1 MDIKITPGPLKG
13 TVPAHASK
21 SELHRMLICSAFSDS
36 AVVIRGCEEDMA
48 DDILA
53 TVTCLRELGAEISCC
68 GDTVTVVPVRTAA
81 QEPVLECG
89 ESGSTLRF
97 MIPVAAAACSAAKF
111 RGRDSLLS
119 RPIADLISALERCG
133 ACFSADSLPLIQKK
147 RLADSRFCV
156 PGNISSQYVSGLLM
170 AGALMPDGATV
181 KVTSRLGSYG
191 YVRMT
196 MDIMKRFGAS
206 AEESEGTFTVRG
218 PYRSPGS
225 ETVGGDWSGAA
236 ALLAAAAA
244 YKGSD
249 VTVTGLDSVTFQADR
264 GITEILSML
273 GVGAEVT
280 GTSVRVTGADKLRGI
295 DLDID
300 MIPDLFPVV
309 TALCAGSSE
318 RSVFRNCSRLRYK
331 ESDRIKSIGQLIGSL
346 GAEVSVCDDVFEVR
360 GSAVRN
366 SGNADAV
373 SDHRVVMA
381 AAVAAYSLGI
391 EMVIRSAECI
401 NKSYPAFFDDLR
413 NLGGIVDV
421 V

>member
-225 ETVGGDWSGAA
+225 ETVGGDWSDR
-236 ALLAAAAA
+236 
-244 YKGSD
+244 K
-249 VTVTGLDSVTFQADR
+249 SV
-264 GITEILSML
+264 
-273 GVGAEVT
+273 V
-280 GTSVRVTGADKLRGI
+280 
-295 DLDID
+295 
-300 MIPDLFPVV
+300 
-309 TALCAGSSE
+309 
-318 RSVFRNCSRLRYK
+318 
-331 ESDRIKSIGQLIGSL
+331 
-346 GAEVSVCDDVFEVR
+346 
-360 GSAVRN
+360 
-366 SGNADAV
+366 
-373 SDHRVVMA
+373 
-381 AAVAAYSLGI
+381 
-391 EMVIRSAECI
+391 
-401 NKSYPAFFDDLR
+401 
-413 NLGGIVDV
+413 
-421 V
+421 